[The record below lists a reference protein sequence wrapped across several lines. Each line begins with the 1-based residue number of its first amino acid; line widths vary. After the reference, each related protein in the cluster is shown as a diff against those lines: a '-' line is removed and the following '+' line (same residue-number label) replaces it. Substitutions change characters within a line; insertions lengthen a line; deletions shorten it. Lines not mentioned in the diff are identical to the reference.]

1 MCLITYWITYCDSCA
16 CPKSYGALKVPVGKS
31 QVTDPLKVL
40 IIPVSDEIMINTVAK
55 AEKVSDEVDDDLDEE
70 EKEVNGLNP
79 PTETVAHVF

>member
-1 MCLITYWITYCDSCA
+1 
-16 CPKSYGALKVPVGKS
+16 
-31 QVTDPLKVL
+31 
-40 IIPVSDEIMINTVAK
+40 MINTVAK